1 MQRVTASVWA
11 IACVATLAT
20 IGCKGDTGPTG
31 PAGAPGTNG
40 TNGNANVVTGTF
52 TLQDSAYVGGFWT
65 ENIGSG
71 TILGLEAKIATV
83 PVPAVTDSIADSGAV
98 LVYIG
103 NPVQF
108 NADSVQWAPLPYTY
122 VPLSTGYLVRFD
134 DAFETGVIRIAYM
147 FQPTDAATIPP
158 NVVSSTVPTEVFK
171 YVVIA
176 GTTSAALSAA
186 HVNLANYNQVIA
198 ALRSRGYRVR

>member
-1 MQRVTASVWA
+1 MQRVTTSVWA
-11 IACVATLAT
+11 VTCAVAFA
-20 IGCKGDTGPTG
+20 IVGCKGDTGATG

-71 TILGLEAKIATV
+71 SILGLEAKIATV

-108 NADSVQWAPLPYTY
+108 NGDSTQWVPLPYSY

-147 FQPTDAATIPP
+147 FQPTDAATSPP
-158 NVVSSTVPTEVFK
+158 SVVSSTVPTQIFK
-171 YVVIA
+171 YVAIA

-186 HVNLANYNQVIA
+186 HVNLANYNQLIA
-198 ALRSRGYRVR
+198 ALKSRGYRVR